1 MCEIRPAYRFV
12 ARIGSRAGH
21 LPRNLA
27 RRGTSRCLP
36 TPVAPASSKCGKTKR
51 RSDAIETTTLG
62 QTVPTQPEAVDVRRA
77 AEGDHQ
83 AFERLY
89 REHVG
94 RVYSL
99 ALRMIGPEVAEDV
112 TQEVFIRAWQKLG
125 SFRGDARFGT
135 WLHRLAVNH
144 ILTRREKLRKREARQ
159 VGGEGLLDR
168 MVAPRRRASAEGLDV
183 EAAVQRLPG
192 RAREV
197 FVLYDVEG
205 YGHEE
210 IAEMT
215 GVSVGTS
222 KSQLHRARMLL
233 RGFLER

>member
-1 MCEIRPAYRFV
+1 
-12 ARIGSRAGH
+12 
-21 LPRNLA
+21 
-27 RRGTSRCLP
+27 
-36 TPVAPASSKCGKTKR
+36 VAPASSKCRKTKR

-215 GVSVGTS
+215 GVSLGTS